1 MSSAPSVALAPLQAK
16 NRLETETILRAT
28 DVFRDDEIVVALEV
42 LDSYFAHPEQDYTAV
57 GAFTPGGELLGFT
70 VYGPTPC
77 TVGTWDLYWIA
88 VSPGTQGG
96 GVGTL
101 MLQEVERRLARSS
114 ARLLLIETSSR
125 PSYDPTRAFYL
136 KRGYREAARVPDFY
150 EVGDDR
156 VIYAK
161 TLNV

>member
-1 MSSAPSVALAPLQAK
+1 MIAAPAVTLASLDPG
-16 NRLETETILRAT
+16 NRLDAEAILRAT
-28 DVFRDDEIVVALEV
+28 GVFREDEVAVALEV
-42 LDSYFAHPEQDYTAV
+42 LDSFFAHPEQDYTAV
-57 GAFTPGGELLGFT
+57 GAFTPGAGLLGFA
-70 VYGPTPC
+70 VYGHTPC
-77 TVGTWDLYWIA
+77 TLGTWDLYWIA
-88 VSPGTQGG
+88 VSPRAQGT

-101 MLQEVERRLARSS
+101 MLQEVERRLTQSN

-136 KRGYREAARVPDFY
+136 KRGYREVARIADFY

-161 TLNV
+161 TLNI